1 MTLTLTL
8 ASCSKGY
15 KKIDGKWT
23 FVSYDEA
30 VGKRVKFLGV
40 DNETFTIL
48 KDKEFATDKNN
59 VYLFGEI
66 IENAQSKSFY
76 VLDNGYSADK
86 DNVFLDCATLI
97 NADPKTFKILDFPY
111 SKDIK
116 SIYCGTLP
124 IPTSNRESFAVV
136 EGSSVITN
144 ELTSNF
150 IKFNQEYA
158 WIDTIKYKSVVYGS
172 GKGKTKNEIF
182 DGYKKK

>member
-1 MTLTLTL
+1 MILTLTL
-8 ASCSKGY
+8 VGCSKGY
-15 KKIDGKWT
+15 KQIDGKWAY
-23 FVSYDEA
+23 VSYDEA

-59 VYLFGEI
+59 VYLVGEI
-66 IENAQSKSFY
+66 IENAESKSFH
-76 VLDNGYSADK
+76 VLDNGYSTDK
-86 DNVFLDCATLI
+86 DNVFLDDATLI

-111 SKDIK
+111 SKDIN

-124 IPTSNRESFAVV
+124 MPTSNIESFVVV
-136 EGSSVITN
+136 EGGSMKTS
-144 ELTSNF
+144 ELTSSF

-172 GKGKTKNEIF
+172 GKGKSKNEIF